1 MHNLMQG
8 TEPFVFG
15 IRTPQGDAFMD
26 EFCVDSDRTSLENLL
41 SSLLNKE
48 QEEGGTPFEVVPF
61 YTAEQVTETFAALL
75 SSVS

>member
-26 EFCVDSDRTSLENLL
+26 ELCVDSDRTSLENLL

-48 QEEGGTPFEVVPF
+48 QEEGGTPFEVVPL